1 MNCKMGFVFYSNL
14 FDRGVKR
21 FKSFLIPNPPHAW
34 YVIRHQQ
41 PENCYVS
48 SSTRQIAPSFVDP
61 TQIARANGHRRC
73 WTPSA
78 QVRSANATTSHIQ
91 RIFQVNGAFD
101 VSHSNNVF
109 ATTLN
114 EDTKRSFIVGEHNNA
129 SAMKSHHP
137 RSASHHLLQARCAK
151 VLNSKSGFTPP
162 GSSLP
167 ACLQR
172 FELRN
177 KWFN

>member
-1 MNCKMGFVFYSNL
+1 MGFVLYSNL

-21 FKSFLIPNPPHAW
+21 FKSFLIPSPPHAW

-48 SSTRQIAPSFVDP
+48 SSTRQIA
-61 TQIARANGHRRC
+61 
-73 WTPSA
+73 
-78 QVRSANATTSHIQ
+78 TSHIQ
-91 RIFQVNGAFD
+91 LIFQVNGAFD

-137 RSASHHLLQARCAK
+137 RSASHHLLQARYAK
-151 VLNSKSGFTPP
+151 VSKSKIGFSPP
-162 GSSLP
+162 GKLHSSMQT
-167 ACLQR
+167 QR

-177 KWFN
+177 AWPRQRRI